1 MRNLHRRKSTERG
14 QTLTEY
20 VLIVVLVAVTAL
32 VVLRLFGA
40 QIKGLF
46 SKATSEIAQTTNSPA
61 P

>member
-1 MRNLHRRKSTERG
+1 MPMRRLRKTGEKG

-20 VLIVVLVAVTAL
+20 VLIVVLVAIAAL
-32 VVLRLFGA
+32 VVLKLFGA

-46 SKATSEIAQTTNSPA
+46 SKATSEISQTTNTPA

>member
-1 MRNLHRRKSTERG
+1 MPIGRLRKNGEKG

-20 VLIVVLVAVTAL
+20 VLIVVLVAIAAL
-32 VVLRLFGA
+32 VVLKLFGG

-46 SKATSEIAQTTNSPA
+46 SKATSEISQTTNTPA